1 MFGRHA
7 PSALATMT
15 LGRRAQEPAPGRKL
29 RRIDSLQLGARLH
42 DGALA
47 DLLPD
52 NIQVSRH
59 AKQHLPAALDPEGA
73 HGHIGS
79 PRAPMVTLNPAVP
92 ASPAA

>member
-15 LGRRAQEPAPGRKL
+15 SADVHRNPLQGGKL